1 MISPLARWSI
11 LLPCLAGAA
20 WLVATADAPP
30 TAESL
35 SLPVRT
41 VQTHARQ
48 AVGRALADASP
59 LVASD
64 ALVPRALLSPCAP
77 DHATARD
84 PFSPRSWTRPAVAVS
99 AAPER
104 TLGAAA
110 CAVHRAGQEA
120 GGRGLG
126 SFLGRGERTLLARRG
141 DVLEGTYRVDSIEPP
156 FLTLTHLPLGQA
168 QQVPIGRCLVNRRCC
183 LLRCLALPLLT
194 ALFAGCTAQRAFQ
207 DGEVLLTQ
215 GRSAEALLKLRKTPP
230 PGARRGGLPCR
241 RREDAGAF
249 RGVPGRRRRGAAHRG
264 PAGRRGTGFRQALP
278 LAGQRRARARRAAS
292 GGPRPAARALA
303 PGS

>member
-1 MISPLARWSI
+1 MMSPLARWSI

-64 ALVPRALLSPCAP
+64 ALVPRALLYPLRAP

-99 AAPER
+99 AAPSGPSGPPPVPY
-104 TLGAAA
+104 TVLGKK
-110 CAVHRAGQEA
+110 QEGEA
-120 GGRGLG
+120 WEV
-126 SFLGRGERTLLARRG
+126 FLGRGERTLLARRG
-141 DVLEGTYRVDSIEPP
+141 EVLEGTYRVDSIEPP

-168 QQVPIGRCLVNRRCC
+168 QQVPIG
-183 LLRCLALPLLT
+183 
-194 ALFAGCTAQRAFQ
+194 
-207 DGEVLLTQ
+207 
-215 GRSAEALLKLRKTPP
+215 
-230 PGARRGGLPCR
+230 
-241 RREDAGAF
+241 DAW
-249 RGVPGRRRRGAAHRG
+249 
-264 PAGRRGTGFRQALP
+264 
-278 LAGQRRARARRAAS
+278 
-292 GGPRPAARALA
+292 
-303 PGS
+303 